1 MLLKVQKSS
10 IRDIGCGCR
19 PSIIKHVIHKVVEGD
34 LDMNARRK
42 KWFPILAASL
52 LLAGSLAGCSGSE
65 PKPEAA
71 QQPAESKTE
80 NVYKDK
86 YDPEVTIT
94 TVWGVDPTLQFKN
107 GETIENNVAT
117 KWAKE
122 KFGINIKSLWS
133 ITDTNGAF
141 ATKLRLAMSSGQE
154 MRISSRSVPKISSWP
169 RI

>member
-1 MLLKVQKSS
+1 MVP
-10 IRDIGCGCR
+10 DPG
-19 PSIIKHVIHKVVEGD
+19 
-34 LDMNARRK
+34 
-42 KWFPILAASL
+42 ASL

-71 QQPAESKTE
+71 QRPAESKTE

-94 TVWGVDPTLQFKN
+94 TVWGVDPTPQFKN

-141 ATKLRLAMSSGQE
+141 ATKRVWLCPPDRRC
-154 MRISSRSVPKISSWP
+154 RISSRSVPKISNWP

>member
-1 MLLKVQKSS
+1 M
-10 IRDIGCGCR
+10 RYAG

-42 KWFPILAASL
+42 KWFPILVASL

-71 QQPAESKTE
+71 QRPAESKTE

-94 TVWGVDPTLQFKN
+94 TVWGVDPTRNSRMGKRSRTTWLRSGPRRSSASTSNRCGPLRIPTALLQPSAS
-107 GETIENNVAT
+107 GYVLRTGDAGYRH
-117 KWAKE
+117 ARYR
-122 KFGINIKSLWS
+122 KSA
-133 ITDTNGAF
+133 D
-141 ATKLRLAMSSGQE
+141 
-154 MRISSRSVPKISSWP
+154 WP